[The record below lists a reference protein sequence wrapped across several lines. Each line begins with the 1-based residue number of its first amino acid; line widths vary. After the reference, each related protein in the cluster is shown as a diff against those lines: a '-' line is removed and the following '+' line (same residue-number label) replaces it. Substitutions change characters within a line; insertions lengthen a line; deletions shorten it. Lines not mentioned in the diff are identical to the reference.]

1 MLNLFQYQN
10 SRNMFKNYLKIAW
23 RNILKNKGMFSI
35 NIVGLGI
42 GIASCLVITLYV
54 IDELSYDKYN
64 KKADEIV
71 NVVFRAKINGEE
83 IKEGAVMAP
92 VGETLKQ
99 EFPEVLD
106 ATRIRSIGMPKVTVE
121 NQSYRD
127 NKFAFVDANFF
138 NVFTLPIIEGNP
150 RSALQEPNTAVI
162 TKAESEKF
170 FGVGDAIG
178 KSFFLEGQEQP
189 FRVTGIIE
197 EVPQNSHFHFDI
209 FASIE
214 GLDEA
219 KSTSWFGGDFFTYL
233 LLKKGSN
240 YKDLESKL
248 AHLPEKY
255 MGPMMQEA
263 MGVSFDDFTKENK
276 LGFRVFPLT
285 DIHLYS
291 DNSPYSQLEQG
302 GDIKYVYIFS
312 AIALF
317 MLLIACINF
326 MNLSTATAAKRAK
339 EVGIRKVL
347 GSNKNQLLYQFLSE
361 SFIATLIAM
370 LFAAILVIVSLP
382 YYNELSGKELQ
393 LDFLWEPF
401 VVLAL
406 LLLTFFIS
414 LLAGGYPAFFLS
426 SFKPIT
432 ALKNKFIGGNNNK
445 GVRSGL
451 VVFQFVVS
459 AGLILA
465 TLVVNQQMQYIQNK
479 DIGYEREQLL
489 VLRDAYLLGNDRDVL
504 KNELLKN
511 PKVTSITNSAS
522 IPAGSTDN
530 YMSQVYVDGEFSR
543 RMPVY
548 NIDENYIQTMGME
561 LVAGR
566 NFSKQFGT
574 DSTNVIINQTAAKV
588 LGFGN
593 DAIGKIVTD
602 GGGDHKVVGVVKDF
616 HFKSLH
622 QSIDPLFLFYRPFG
636 GLIIKANSADMSGL
650 IADANTLWNG
660 FGSDETFG
668 YTLLDDSYRQ
678 TYVAEQKMGTVLNV
692 FALLTILVA
701 CLGLFGLVTFTAEQR
716 FKEIG
721 IRKVLGSSVTEI
733 MTMLSKDFLKLI
745 FISFFIAFPLGYY
758 LMKKWLESFAYRI
771 EMQWWLFVL
780 AALATLLIALGT
792 IGWKSFKA
800 ATMNPIKALK
810 DE

>member
-1 MLNLFQYQN
+1 
-10 SRNMFKNYLKIAW
+10 MFKNYLKIAW
-23 RNILKNKGMFSI
+23 RSILKNKGIFSI
-35 NIVGLGI
+35 NIVGLAL
-42 GIASCLVITLYV
+42 GIASCLIIMLFVV
-54 IDELSYDKYN
+54 DELSYDQYN
-64 KKADEIV
+64 EKADEIV

-92 VGETLKQ
+92 VAETLKQ
-99 EFPEVLD
+99 EFPEVID
-106 ATRIRSIGMPKVTVE
+106 ATRIRNSGTPKIIIE
-121 NQSYRD
+121 NKSYRD

-138 NVFTLPIIEGNP
+138 NVFTLPIIDGDSKSP
-150 RSALQEPNTAVI
+150 LQEPNTAVI
-162 TKAESEKF
+162 TKTQAIKY
-170 FGVGDAIG
+170 FGATDAIG
-178 KSFFLEGQEQP
+178 KLFYLEGEEEP
-189 FRVTGIIE
+189 YRVTGVIE

-219 KSTSWFGGDFFTYL
+219 KSTSWFEGDFFTYA

-240 YKDLESKL
+240 YRDLELKL
-248 AHLPEKY
+248 SHLPEKY
-255 MGPMMQEA
+255 MGPSMMEL
-263 MGVSFDDFTKENK
+263 MGISFEDFTKENK
-276 LGFRVFPLT
+276 LGFRVLPLT

-291 DNSPYSQLEQG
+291 DNSPYSQLEKG

-326 MNLSTATAAKRAK
+326 MNLSTATAVKRAK

-347 GSNKNQLLYQFLSE
+347 GSNKNQLRYQFLSE
-361 SFIATLIAM
+361 SFIATLLAM
-370 LFAAILVIVSLP
+370 VFATILVIVSLP
-382 YYNELSGKELQ
+382 FYNELSGKELQ
-393 LDFLWEPF
+393 PDVLWQPGALVFLI
-401 VVLAL
+401 L
-406 LLLTFFIS
+406 LVFLIS

-426 SFKPIT
+426 SFRPIS
-432 ALKNKFIGGNNNK
+432 ALKNKFLGGNNNK
-445 GVRSGL
+445 GVRSSL

-465 TLVVNQQMQYIQNK
+465 TLVVSEQMQYIQNK
-479 DIGYEREQLL
+479 DIGYDRNQLL
-489 VLRDAYLLGNDRDVL
+489 VLREAYLLRNEKDAF

-511 PKVTSITNSAS
+511 PKVASITNSSS

-530 YMSQVYVDGEFSR
+530 YMSQVYINGEFSR
-543 RMPVY
+543 RMPLY

-566 NFSKQFGT
+566 NFSKEFGT

-593 DAIGKIVTD
+593 DVLGKIVTD
-602 GGGDHKVVGVVKDF
+602 GGGDHTVVGVVKDF

-622 QSIDPLFLFYRPFG
+622 QTIDPLFMYYRPIG
-636 GLIIKANSADMSGL
+636 GLIVKAKSEDMAGL
-650 IADANTLWNG
+650 ISDAGMLWNS
-660 FGSDETFG
+660 FNTDETFG
-668 YTLLDDSYRQ
+668 YTLLNDSYRQ
-678 TYVAEQKMGTVLNV
+678 TYATEEKMGTLLNI

-721 IRKVLGSSVTEI
+721 IRKVLGSSVSEI
-733 MTMLSKDFLKLI
+733 VAMLSKDFLMLV

-758 LMKKWLESFAYRI
+758 LMNKWLESFAYRI
-771 EMQWWLFVL
+771 EMQFWLFVL
-780 AALATLLIALGT
+780 AALITLLIAFGT

-800 ATMNPIKALK
+800 ATMNPIKALR

>member
-1 MLNLFQYQN
+1 
-10 SRNMFKNYLKIAW
+10 MFKNNLKIAW
-23 RNILKNKGMFSI
+23 RNILKNKSIFSI
-35 NIVGLGI
+35 NIVGLAL
-42 GIASCLVITLYV
+42 GIASCLIIMLFVV
-54 IDELSYDKYN
+54 DELSYDRYN
-64 KKADEIV
+64 EKADEIV

-92 VGETLKQ
+92 VGKTLKQ

-106 ATRIRSIGMPKVTVE
+106 ATRILAIGTPKIVID
-121 NQSYRD
+121 NQSFRED
-127 NKFAFVDANFF
+127 RFAFVDSNFF
-138 NVFTLPIIEGNP
+138 NVFTLPIIDGDTNNP
-150 RSALQEPNTAVI
+150 LQEPNTAVI
-162 TKAESEKF
+162 TKTRAEKF
-170 FGVGDAIG
+170 FGAKNAIG
-178 KSFFLEGQEQP
+178 ELFYLEGQEQP
-189 FRVTGIIE
+189 FRVTGVIK

-219 KSTSWFGGDFFTYL
+219 KSDSWFKGDFFTYL
-233 LLKKGSN
+233 LLKKGSD
-240 YKDLESKL
+240 YKNLETKL
-248 AHLPEKY
+248 PYILEKY
-255 MGPMMQEA
+255 MGSKMQEE
-263 MGVSFDDFTKENK
+263 MGVPFEEFTKENQ

-291 DNSPYSQLEQG
+291 DNSSYSQLEPG

-312 AIALF
+312 AIAIF

-370 LFAAILVIVSLP
+370 VFATFLVFVSLP
-382 YYNELSGKELQ
+382 FYNGMSGKELQ
-393 LDFLWEPF
+393 LDFLLQPT
-401 VVLAL
+401 VLVSL
-406 LLLTFFIS
+406 ILLTFLIS

-426 SFKPIT
+426 SFKPIA
-432 ALKNKFIGGNNNK
+432 ALKNKFLGGNNNK

-459 AGLILA
+459 AGLILS

-479 DIGYEREQLL
+479 DIGYDRDQLL
-489 VLRDAYLLGNDRDVL
+489 VLREAYLLGNNRDAF

-530 YMSQVYVDGEFSR
+530 YMSQVYIDGEFSR
-543 RMPVY
+543 RMPVF
-548 NIDENYIQTMGME
+548 NIDENYIATMGME
-561 LVAGR
+561 LMAGR
-566 NFSKQFGT
+566 NFSKEFGT

-593 DAIGKIVTD
+593 NAIGKIVTD
-602 GGGDHKVVGVVKDF
+602 GGGDHTVVGVIRDF

-622 QSIDPLFLFYRPFG
+622 QTIDPLFLFYRPFG
-636 GLIIKANSADMSGL
+636 GLIVKAKSADMSGL
-650 IADANTLWNG
+650 IADSSVLWNS
-660 FGSDETFG
+660 FNTDETFG
-668 YTLLDDSYRQ
+668 YTLLDESYRQ
-678 TYVAEQKMGTVLNV
+678 THVAEHKMGNLLNV
-692 FALLTILVA
+692 FALLTIFVA

-721 IRKVLGSSVTEI
+721 IRKVLGSSVIEI
-733 MTMLSKDFLKLI
+733 ITMLSKDFLKLVL
-745 FISFFIAFPLGYY
+745 ISFFIAFPLGYY
-758 LMKKWLESFAYRI
+758 LMNKWLESFAYRI
-771 EMQWWLFVL
+771 EMQWWLFAL
-780 AALATLLIALGT
+780 AALVTILIAFGT
-792 IGWKSFKA
+792 IGWKSFRA
-800 ATMNPIKALK
+800 ATMNPIKALR

>member
-1 MLNLFQYQN
+1 
-10 SRNMFKNYLKIAW
+10 MFKNYLKIAW
-23 RNILKNKGMFSI
+23 RNILKNKGIFSI
-35 NIVGLGI
+35 NIVGLAL
-42 GIASCLVITLYV
+42 GIASCLIIMLFVV
-54 IDELSYDKYN
+54 DELSYDRYN
-64 KKADEIV
+64 EKADEIV

-99 EFPEVLD
+99 EYPEVLD
-106 ATRIRSIGMPKVTVE
+106 ATRIRRIGTPKIVIN
-121 NQSYRD
+121 NQSYRESE
-127 NKFAFVDANFF
+127 FAYVDANFF
-138 NVFTLPIIEGNP
+138 NVFTLPIIDGDSGNP
-150 RSALQEPNTAVI
+150 LKEPNTAVI
-162 TKAESEKF
+162 TKTQAEKF
-170 FGVGDAIG
+170 FGATGAIG
-178 KSFFLEGQEQP
+178 KLFYLEGEEQP
-189 FRVTGIIE
+189 YRVTGVIE

-214 GLDEA
+214 GLEEA

-248 AHLPEKY
+248 SSLPEKY
-255 MGPMMQEA
+255 MGPSMLEV
-263 MGVSFDDFTKENK
+263 MGMSFEDFTKENK
-276 LGFRVFPLT
+276 LGFRIFPLT

-291 DNSPYSQLEQG
+291 DNSTYSQLEQG

-326 MNLSTATAAKRAK
+326 MNLSTATAVKRAK

-347 GSNKNQLLYQFLSE
+347 GSNKNQLRYQFLSE
-361 SFIATLIAM
+361 SLIATLLAM
-370 LFAAILVIVSLP
+370 MFATILVIVSLP
-382 YYNELSGKELQ
+382 FYNALSGKELQ
-393 LDFLWEPF
+393 LDFLWQPI
-401 VVLAL
+401 VLISL
-406 LLLTFFIS
+406 VFLTFFIS
-414 LLAGGYPAFFLS
+414 ILAGGYPAFFLS
-426 SFKPIT
+426 SFKPIA
-432 ALKNKFIGGNNNK
+432 ALKNKFLGGNNNK
-445 GVRSGL
+445 GVRSSL

-465 TLVVNQQMQYIQNK
+465 TLVVNQQMQYIQDK
-479 DIGYEREQLL
+479 DIGYERDQLL
-489 VLRDAYLLGNDRDVL
+489 VLREAYLLGNERDAF

-511 PKVTSITNSAS
+511 PKVASITNSAS

-530 YMSQVYVDGEFSR
+530 YMSQVYIDGEFSR

-566 NFSKQFGT
+566 NFSKEFGT

-602 GGGDHKVVGVVKDF
+602 GGGDHRVVGVIKDF

-622 QSIDPLFLFYRPFG
+622 QTIDPLFLFYRPFG
-636 GLIIKANSADMSGL
+636 GLIVKAKSADMAGL
-650 IADANTLWNG
+650 IADAGAIWNSFNT
-660 FGSDETFG
+660 DETFG
-668 YTLLDDSYRQ
+668 YTLLDESYRQ
-678 TYVAEQKMGTVLNV
+678 TYVTEQKMGTLLNV

-721 IRKVLGSSVTEI
+721 IRKVLGSSVSEI
-733 MTMLSKDFLKLI
+733 VAMLSKDFLMLV
-745 FISFFIAFPLGYY
+745 FISFFVAFPLGYY
-758 LMKKWLESFAYRI
+758 LMNKWLEGFAYRI
-771 EMQWWLFVL
+771 EIQWWLFVL
-780 AALATLLIALGT
+780 AALITILIAFST
-792 IGWKSFKA
+792 ISWKSFRA
-800 ATMNPIKALK
+800 ATMNPIKALR